1 MLKEAI
7 GVLASVVVVGGVVL
21 GGISLASGA
30 KGEVTGT
37 VERVIDG
44 DTLDVIRD
52 GELTRIRL
60 LNIDTPETVDAS
72 RPVECLGPEAS
83 AYLAGRLPQGTE
95 ITLKYDE
102 ERADRYGRELAAVY
116 LDDELINAS
125 IARQG
130 LGIAVTYEPNHAY
143 RDEVQQAQ
151 SEAETNARGL
161 YGIEVGCTLPAT
173 IAAAENLP
181 SEPGATAKSASLSAH
196 LAGLATLMA
205 AIEVAEAT
213 LVSEANDFPLKAF
226 TTTQISDFSDRAKA
240 ARLATEA
247 QTSRVTER
255 HTTEVAAD
263 QAAAAEATA
272 QAEAAAAA
280 EAQRQAEAAE
290 VEAQEDTSDSQ
301 SESTNN
307 SPDTNDD
314 SGAGSDSSDDGGT
327 GSSGGD
333 SNRAPCRAYEPGG
346 QSFTYI
352 DCVTK
357 LPID

>member
-1 MLKEAI
+1 
-7 GVLASVVVVGGVVL
+7 
-21 GGISLASGA
+21 
-30 KGEVTGT
+30 
-37 VERVIDG
+37 
-44 DTLDVIRD
+44 
-52 GELTRIRL
+52 
-60 LNIDTPETVDAS
+60 
-72 RPVECLGPEAS
+72 
-83 AYLAGRLPQGTE
+83 
-95 ITLKYDE
+95 
-102 ERADRYGRELAAVY
+102 
-116 LDDELINAS
+116 
-125 IARQG
+125 
-130 LGIAVTYEPNHAY
+130 
-143 RDEVQQAQ
+143 
-151 SEAETNARGL
+151 
-161 YGIEVGCTLPAT
+161 
-173 IAAAENLP
+173 
-181 SEPGATAKSASLSAH
+181 
-196 LAGLATLMA
+196 MA
-205 AIEVAEAT
+205 AIEVVEAT

-247 QTSRVTER
+247 QASRVTER

-280 EAQRQAEAAE
+280 EAQRQAEAE
-290 VEAQEDTSDSQ
+290 VQEDASDSQ

-307 SPDTNDD
+307 SPDADDD